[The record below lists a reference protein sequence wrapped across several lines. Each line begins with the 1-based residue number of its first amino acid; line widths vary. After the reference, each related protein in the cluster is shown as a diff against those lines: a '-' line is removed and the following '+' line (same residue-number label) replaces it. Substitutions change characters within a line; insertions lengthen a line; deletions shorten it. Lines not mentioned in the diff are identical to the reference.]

1 MNSSIKTS
9 HFQLCSANA
18 ISSAMFTPQIKSD
31 FIAGMKRSL
40 PVLISAAPFGALFGA
55 VAVDNGFTVFE
66 AVLMSATVFAGASQ
80 MVGLELFGQNVAPWL
95 VVMSVFAVNFRH
107 VLYSAAIGKHL
118 NFGAEWKRLLAFFL
132 MTDPQFAEAEGKVQR
147 DGSVSFAWYLGCGLP
162 VYFSWPVLAWVGA
175 SFGKLIP
182 DPQAI
187 GLDVVL
193 SVYFFG
199 VLLTTR
205 QRPLWVPVVA
215 VSAIASVAAW
225 HTIGSPWHVS
235 VGALAGVI
243 VAAII
248 AKPAEK
254 IA

>member
-1 MNSSIKTS
+1 MLS
-9 HFQLCSANA
+9 
-18 ISSAMFTPQIKSD
+18 PQVRSE
-31 FIAGMKRSL
+31 FFSGMRRSL

-55 VAVDNGFTVFE
+55 VAVDNGFTVGE
-66 AVLMSATVFAGASQ
+66 AVFMSAIVFAGASQ

-95 VVMSVFAVNFRH
+95 IVLSILAVNFRH
-107 VLYSAAIGKHL
+107 ILYSAAIGKHL
-118 NFGAEWKRLLAFFL
+118 NFGAEWKRHLAFFM
-132 MTDPQFAEAEGKVQR
+132 MTDPQFAEAESKVQR

-182 DPQAI
+182 DPAMF

-193 SVYFFG
+193 SIYFFG

-205 QRPLWVPVVA
+205 KRALWVPVVA
-215 VSAIASVAAW
+215 VSALTSIAAW

-235 VGALAGVI
+235 VGAIAGVV
-243 VAAII
+243 VAAVLV
-248 AKPAEK
+248 KPVVRA
-254 IA
+254 

>member
-1 MNSSIKTS
+1 M
-9 HFQLCSANA
+9 L
-18 ISSAMFTPQIKSD
+18 TPQIKSD
-31 FIAGMKRSL
+31 FLAGMRRSL

-66 AVLMSATVFAGASQ
+66 AVLMSAIVFAGASQ

-95 VVMSVFAVNFRH
+95 VVLSIFAVNFRH
-107 VLYSAAIGKHL
+107 VLYSAAIGKHFK
-118 NFGAEWKRLLAFFL
+118 FGAEWKRHLAFFI
-132 MTDPQFAEAEGKVQR
+132 MTDPQFAEAESKVQR
-147 DGSVSFAWYLGCGLP
+147 DGVIGFAWYLGCGLP

-182 DPQAI
+182 DPAAL

-199 VLLTTR
+199 VLLNTR
-205 QRPLWVPVVA
+205 KRALWVPVVA
-215 VSAIASVAAW
+215 VSALTSIAAW

-235 VGALAGVI
+235 IGAVAGVV
-243 VAAII
+243 VAAVL
-248 AKPAEK
+248 AKPQVTA
-254 IA
+254 

>member
-1 MNSSIKTS
+1 
-9 HFQLCSANA
+9 
-18 ISSAMFTPQIKSD
+18 MFSPQIKSD
-31 FIAGMKRSL
+31 FFAGMRRSL

-55 VAVDNGFTVFE
+55 VAVDNGFTVGE

-80 MVGLELFGQNVAPWL
+80 MVGLQLFGQNVAPWL
-95 VVMSVFAVNFRH
+95 IVLSVFAVNFRH

-118 NFGAEWKRLLAFFL
+118 DFGAEWKRHLAFFM
-132 MTDPQFAEAEGKVQR
+132 MTDPQFAEAEAKVQR

-162 VYFSWPVLAWVGA
+162 VYFSWPILAWLGA

-182 DPQAI
+182 NPAAF

-205 QRPLWVPVVA
+205 KRALWMPVVA
-215 VSAIASVAAW
+215 VSALSSVIAW
-225 HTIGSPWHVS
+225 HMIGSPWHVS
-235 VGALAGVI
+235 VGAITGV
-243 VAAII
+243 VAA
-248 AKPAEK
+248 AVLATPVVKTA
-254 IA
+254 

>member
-1 MNSSIKTS
+1 
-9 HFQLCSANA
+9 
-18 ISSAMFTPQIKSD
+18 MFSPQIKSD
-31 FIAGMKRSL
+31 FYAGLRRSL

-55 VAVDNGFTVFE
+55 VAVDNGFTVGE

-95 VVMSVFAVNFRH
+95 VVLSIFAVNFRH
-107 VLYSAAIGKHL
+107 VLYSAAIGKHFQ
-118 NFGAEWKRLLAFFL
+118 FGAEWKRLFAFFM
-132 MTDPQFAEAEGKVQR
+132 MTDPQFAEAEAKVQR

-162 VYFSWPVLAWVGA
+162 VYFSWPILAWIGA
-175 SFGKLIP
+175 SFGKLIHNP
-182 DPQAI
+182 EVF

-205 QRPLWVPVVA
+205 KRALWVPVVA
-215 VSAIASVAAW
+215 VSAIASIIAW

-235 VGALAGVI
+235 VGAIAGVI
-243 VAAII
+243 TAAIL
-248 AKPAEK
+248 AKPVTVTA
-254 IA
+254 